1 MTARY
6 DNKDLTT
13 TCIFVEIL
21 CDVFWAGGL
30 CLPNK

>member
-6 DNKDLTT
+6 DNKDLIT